1 LRVYCGI
8 DVDIL
13 LKDEKGYVP
22 ASYTWT
28 RCAMGLKPSPYFAVQ
43 QNTRAK
49 RHMLGDPEDES
60 NVFRWDRV
68 IVNLPG
74 SEWYD
79 PSKPLIY
86 KVRVDGTI
94 AAEIVG
100 YVDDNRVTSSTEEE
114 AWLAS
119 SRVAKSAAWLGL
131 QDAARKRRPPSQR
144 PGPWAGCVAYVGKDY
159 VKKVCHTETL
169 EED

>member
-1 LRVYCGI
+1 MVYDGTKSGLNDCLFAPWFALPTMNTMFRSLDVDFWCADNDFLDNFLNYLIGKELRVYCGI

-28 RCAMGLKPSPYFAVQ
+28 RCAMGLKTSPYFAVQ

-100 YVDDNRVTSSTEEE
+100 YVDDNR
-114 AWLAS
+114 
-119 SRVAKSAAWLGL
+119 
-131 QDAARKRRPPSQR
+131 
-144 PGPWAGCVAYVGKDY
+144 
-159 VKKVCHTETL
+159 
-169 EED
+169 